1 MEEFANILNRG
12 TKVMNRFGKRE
23 IMADS
28 EQASVAWRDL
38 RQKDILKHMPGGD
51 NYSLST

>member
-1 MEEFANILNRG
+1 MFGNGDQFGVIEEFANILNRG

-28 EQASVAWRDL
+28 EQASVA
-38 RQKDILKHMPGGD
+38 
-51 NYSLST
+51 